1 MRASV
6 KICGITTEDALVT
19 ALSAGA
25 DAVGLVFFPPS
36 PRALSPERAAGLA
49 SRAPHM
55 LKVGLFVDADDALLD
70 AAVASARLGAL
81 QLQGGETAERISTL
95 KARYGLPVWRAV
107 GIKATADLRAAERL
121 YAGADRLLL
130 DAKPPEG
137 AALPGGNGLR
147 FDWRL
152 LAETRPRM
160 AWILAG
166 GLDPANVADAIRRT
180 GAPYVDVSSG
190 VEDAAGVKSLA
201 KIEAFIKAA
210 RHA

>member
-1 MRASV
+1 MRTAV

-25 DAVGLVFFPPS
+25 DAVGFVFFPPS

-49 SRAPHM
+49 SRAPHL

-81 QLQGGETAERISTL
+81 QLQGSETPERIATL
-95 KARYGLPVWRAV
+95 KARYSLPVWRAV
-107 GIKATADLRAAERL
+107 GIKTTADLRAAERQF
-121 YAGADRLLL
+121 AGADRLLL

-137 AALPGGNGLR
+137 APLPGGNGLR
-147 FDWRL
+147 FDWKL
-152 LAETRPRM
+152 LTEARPTM
-160 AWILAG
+160 PWILAG
-166 GLDPANVADAIRRT
+166 GLDPSNVAGAIRQT

-190 VEDAAGVKSLA
+190 VEDAPGVKSLA

>member
-1 MRASV
+1 MTVRV
-6 KICGITTEDALVT
+6 KICGISSEPTLEAT
-19 ALSAGA
+19 LSAGA
-25 DAVGLVFFPPS
+25 DAVGFVFFPPS

-49 SRAPHM
+49 SRAPHL

-81 QLQGGETAERISTL
+81 QLQGSETPERIATL
-95 KARYGLPVWRAV
+95 KARYSLPVWRAV
-107 GIKATADLRAAERL
+107 GIKTTADLRAAERQF
-121 YAGADRLLL
+121 AGADRLLL

-147 FDWRL
+147 FDWHL
-152 LAETRPRM
+152 LAEAKPAM
-160 AWILAG
+160 PWILAG
-166 GLDPANVADAIRRT
+166 GLDPANVAGAIRQT

-190 VEDAAGVKSLA
+190 VEDAPGVKSLA